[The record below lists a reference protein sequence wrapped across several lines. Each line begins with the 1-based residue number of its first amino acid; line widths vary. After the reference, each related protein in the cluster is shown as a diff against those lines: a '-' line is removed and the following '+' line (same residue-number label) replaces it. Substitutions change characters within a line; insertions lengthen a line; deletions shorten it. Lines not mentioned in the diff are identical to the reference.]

1 MMGVVSFAHY
11 SVMLVPVVVLLLL
24 LDPEEK
30 RKSENGVTIII
41 IKPYCN
47 FRHKSMW
54 VGWMDE
60 NFELKYFLVN
70 SSTITEADR
79 YHHCC
84 RPYFLHFFS
93 KTDKM

>member
-41 IKPYCN
+41 IKPYLTLGTNPCGLD
-47 FRHKSMW
+47 
-54 VGWMDE
+54 GWM
-60 NFELKYFLVN
+60 KI
-70 SSTITEADR
+70 SS
-79 YHHCC
+79 
-84 RPYFLHFFS
+84 
-93 KTDKM
+93 